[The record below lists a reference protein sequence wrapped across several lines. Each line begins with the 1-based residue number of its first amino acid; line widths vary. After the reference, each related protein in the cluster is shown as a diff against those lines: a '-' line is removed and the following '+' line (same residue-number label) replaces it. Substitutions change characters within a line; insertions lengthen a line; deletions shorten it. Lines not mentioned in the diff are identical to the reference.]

1 VKDDYKEGRFKK
13 IRNPKGL
20 TSLSFSTSLGIFT
33 IKGDEKQIFCVSL
46 DEGSKDNASSSPLLK
61 EAQKQI
67 EEYLKGERKVFSLPL
82 LIQGTPFQKLVYEET
97 RKIPYGETR
106 TYKEIAKNINHP
118 LAYRAVGQA
127 LNKNPLLLLVPCH
140 RVIGSDHSLTGF
152 ASGLK
157 LKQQLLDLE
166 RRK

>member
-1 VKDDYKEGRFKK
+1 MKKE
-13 IRNPKGL
+13 NQEHE
-20 TSLSFSTSLGIFT
+20 TSESTSESEALSFSTPLGIF
-33 IKGDEKQIFCVSL
+33 IIQGDKKRISQVSL
-46 DEGSKDNASSSPLLK
+46 NESEKDKSSSSPLLN
-61 EAQKQI
+61 EAKKQI
-67 EEYLKGERKVFSLPL
+67 EEYLSGERKIFSLPL
-82 LIQGTPFQKLVYEET
+82 LIQGTPFQKAVYEET

-106 TYKEIAKNINHP
+106 TYKEIAKNIDHP

-140 RVIGSDHSLTGF
+140 RVIGSDCSLTGF

-157 LKQQLLDLE
+157 IKQELLDLE